1 MVAPQ
6 AEITSRKI
14 APAYPSGN
22 WIPTF
27 GVFQNPLFGLA
38 TAAALTLALLCC
50 VWLWIRVNNL
60 DAQLSQA
67 QAGHGADTALEEQV
81 EQLRQR
87 NEELTANL
95 QRAEEQRTT
104 LEQELASLKSG
115 DGSPNK
121 PPPSNL
127 TFASVVLL
135 PSLRSTDQTVSTLKL
150 PRGIPSARLIFNVDR
165 IDPKDYK
172 SVGAA
177 VKKQAGPEVWRGD
190 VKLQPRGNNA
200 RGILT
205 IPAEKLAE
213 GRYTAELEGVTTD
226 GQTEL
231 VGLYL
236 FQVVHSSSPEFK
248 VRPRQ

>member
-6 AEITSRKI
+6 AEIPSRRI

-22 WIPTF
+22 WIPAI

-38 TAAALTLALLCC
+38 TAAALTLSLFCC
-50 VWLWIRVNNL
+50 VWLWIRVNSL
-60 DAQLSQA
+60 DAQLRQVQA
-67 QAGHGADTALEEQV
+67 QHPADTALKEQV

-87 NEELTANL
+87 NEELTTNL
-95 QRAEEQRTT
+95 QRSEEQRTT

-121 PPPSNL
+121 PAP
-127 TFASVVLL
+127 TFASIVLL
-135 PSLRSTDQTVSTLKL
+135 PSLRSTDQTISTLRL
-150 PRGIPSARLIFNVDR
+150 PRGVPTARLIFNVDR
-165 IDPKDYK
+165 LDPKDYK
-172 SVGAA
+172 SVSAV
-177 VKKQAGPEVWRGD
+177 VKKQTGAEVWRSD
-190 VKLQPRGNNA
+190 VKLQPKGNNA
-200 RGILT
+200 RGTLT

-213 GRYTAELEGVTTD
+213 GRYTAELEGLTTK

-236 FQVVHSSSPEFK
+236 FEVVHGGSPEFT